1 MCGVKFARGTLAH
14 RRRGEIARRALSKLL
29 RRYRVAAQVRAG
41 DPALEPRGRGA
52 MLPELG
58 VRLHHPTVAEEV
70 SMMVAQTA

>member
-1 MCGVKFARGTLAH
+1 
-14 RRRGEIARRALSKLL
+14 LL

-58 VRLHHPTVAEEV
+58 VRLHHPAVAEEV